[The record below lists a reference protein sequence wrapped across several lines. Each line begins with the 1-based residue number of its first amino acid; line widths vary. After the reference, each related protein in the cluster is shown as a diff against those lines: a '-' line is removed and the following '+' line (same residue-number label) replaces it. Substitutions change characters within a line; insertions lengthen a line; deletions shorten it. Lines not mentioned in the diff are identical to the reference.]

1 MQINYLWQLQHKPLG
16 PATWSDKQPAAAP
29 PTGTEE
35 ESETERIL
43 ANATENEGRGPALG
57 PDRFVDTVLKAYTTW
72 LEREVVNGPIGRR
85 AAQVIA
91 QANGPSEAGR
101 KSLAPTKVLVAAVL
115 PPLVQDDTLPRIPQK
130 YVERLEADHVSA
142 QRAFERGE
150 RAPRSTTRLTPE
162 SIEATMA
169 KTSLSDTP
177 SPSPGPEGNGK
188 MTVQELLKHEP
199 ALCTKPVRIAMTE
212 RFNSGLKAFCEQHPD
227 VLGYVDIAEAMH
239 DVDAEDAKVM
249 AANSTAMPERLER
262 EVDRATWACPVDPSN
277 IHPLWEP
284 TLPLWLKALKAHGV
298 PTDSFAMSD
307 DAEATFKA
315 YEEDKRRR
323 MNPLFADAPAPSQP
337 VKLREE

>member
-1 MQINYLWQLQHKPLG
+1 M
-16 PATWSDKQPAAAP
+16 PAAK
-29 PTGTEE
+29 E

-57 PDRFVDTVLKAYTTW
+57 PERFVDTVLHAYTSW
-72 LEREVVNGPIGRR
+72 LEREVVNGPVGRR
-85 AAQVIA
+85 ASAIA
-91 QANGPSEAGR
+91 QPDAPENVR
-101 KSLAPTKVLVAAVL
+101 KLAPTKVLVAAAL

-150 RAPRSTTRLTPE
+150 RAPRSTTRLTPDTIE
-162 SIEATMA
+162 SAMA
-169 KTSLSDTP
+169 RAALEPPGGEPGKT
-177 SPSPGPEGNGK
+177 
-188 MTVQELLKHEP
+188 TVQQLLAHEP

-212 RFNSGLKAFCEQHPD
+212 RFNTGLRAFCARHPA

-239 DVDAEDAKVM
+239 DVDAQDAATM
-249 AANSTAMPERLER
+249 AANAANPGSALGAAPARLAR

-284 TLPLWLKALKAHGV
+284 TLPLWLKALQAHGV
-298 PTDSFAMSD
+298 PTDQFAMSD
-307 DAEATFKA
+307 DAEATFRA

-323 MNPLFADAPAPSQP
+323 MNPLFADTPADGAA
-337 VKLREE
+337 KLRDE